1 MRKLLLVDDDS
12 LILEDICNLIQWENC
27 GFFHPFTAESGKQA
41 LDILEKEQVDFVIT
55 DISMQEMSGVELIY
69 RVKKKFPNVLLAVLS
84 NYDDFVYVKEA
95 MKAGAVEYLLKYEIE
110 PENLKVFLMQMKGRL
125 EEERKAQKDY
135 QKMIK
140 MHEDA
145 RSDLAAHFF
154 RRIYWGYED
163 IIQLKEQAARLGI
176 PLRGGVW
183 IPALADLSGKRENI
197 KESFVQQIGIS
208 TEYIISDEGRIF
220 GTLVK
225 ENLAF
230 FCIYIPEVSFL
241 LVTTLITKV
250 LKVLKERFE
259 CSDIKAF
266 LYSGK
271 ICMEIEEIEDS
282 LKEMQDYE
290 YLRFYLGNAVVQ
302 MGTGMVRKGE
312 FPAEDWQ
319 KVLEEVDAG
328 GPSEFEKAWKLFEK
342 AVKTERP
349 TEEELKENFLD
360 GLGKRMKKGEG
371 SWKERLQNMDTCTEV
386 LQYTKELLWEYSKS
400 NQMLKEISRKEIRET
415 VQFLYRHYAE
425 AFTLNTLADM
435 ANMSRAY
442 FCKVFK
448 DETGMNYTDFLN
460 HIRIERAK
468 QFLKKSNLNTCE
480 IAERVGCSDYRYFC
494 RLFKNL
500 TGKTCGEY
508 RKESV
513 VHSKEEKGGKQEC

>member
-1 MRKLLLVDDDS
+1 M
-12 LILEDICNLIQWENC
+12 
-27 GFFHPFTAESGKQA
+27 
-41 LDILEKEQVDFVIT
+41 
-55 DISMQEMSGVELIY
+55 
-69 RVKKKFPNVLLAVLS
+69 
-84 NYDDFVYVKEA
+84 
-95 MKAGAVEYLLKYEIE
+95 
-110 PENLKVFLMQMKGRL
+110 
-125 EEERKAQKDY
+125 
-135 QKMIK
+135 
-140 MHEDA
+140 
-145 RSDLAAHFF
+145 
-154 RRIYWGYED
+154 
-163 IIQLKEQAARLGI
+163 
-176 PLRGGVW
+176 
-183 IPALADLSGKRENI
+183 SGKRENI

-371 SWKERLQNMDTCTEV
+371 VGRKDCKTWIPARR
-386 LQYTKELLWEYSKS
+386 YYSIQK
-400 NQMLKEISRKEIRET
+400 NFCGNTVNPIR
-415 VQFLYRHYAE
+415 
-425 AFTLNTLADM
+425 
-435 ANMSRAY
+435 
-442 FCKVFK
+442 C
-448 DETGMNYTDFLN
+448 
-460 HIRIERAK
+460 
-468 QFLKKSNLNTCE
+468 
-480 IAERVGCSDYRYFC
+480 
-494 RLFKNL
+494 
-500 TGKTCGEY
+500 
-508 RKESV
+508 
-513 VHSKEEKGGKQEC
+513 